1 MIMEKDDVLVCV
13 EILSENNRL
22 IDAVEVMLLGED
34 IFERDIATEPI
45 STHLTDLE
53 NDGIIRSVGFSP
65 ERYDFNAYELMGG
78 EQ

>member
-1 MIMEKDDVLVCV
+1 MNMEKDDVLVCV
-13 EILSENNRL
+13 EILSENHRL

-53 NDGIIRSVGFSP
+53 NDGVIRSIGLST
-65 ERYDFNAYELMGG
+65 ERDNFNAYELTGVRS
-78 EQ
+78 

>member
-53 NDGIIRSVGFSP
+53 NDGVIRSIGFSS
-65 ERYDFNAYELMGG
+65 ERYDFNAYELMGVRS
-78 EQ
+78 